1 MLTVT
6 IVVSI
11 QAVGIILVLAMLVTP
26 AATARLLVDR
36 FEPMILLGSV
46 IGAVV
51 GVVGYYISFHAGTAS
66 GATIVLLM
74 TGVFLLVFVFSP
86 RHGLLAH
93 RLRQHPEHAAS
104 SPAFDPP
111 QGHAHDAEE
120 GNLLASDKG
129 SPAAPR

>member
-1 MLTVT
+1 
-6 IVVSI
+6 
-11 QAVGIILVLAMLVTP
+11 MLVTP

-36 FEPMILLGSV
+36 FEPMIVLGAI
-46 IGAVV
+46 IGAIV
-51 GVVGYYISFHAGTAS
+51 GVVGYYVSFYAGTAS

-104 SPAFDPP
+104 GPAFDPP
-111 QGHAHDAEE
+111 EGHAHGAQE
-120 GNLLASDKG
+120 GEVLASDRG
-129 SPAAPR
+129 SPTSPR